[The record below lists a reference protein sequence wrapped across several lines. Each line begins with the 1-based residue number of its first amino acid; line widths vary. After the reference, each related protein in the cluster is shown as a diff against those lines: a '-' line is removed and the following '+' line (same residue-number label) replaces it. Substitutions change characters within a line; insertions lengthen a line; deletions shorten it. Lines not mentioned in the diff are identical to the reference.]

1 MNESK
6 EWARSMERA
15 IVAAEREIRE
25 QNAQFAEGLEAW
37 GSDEDVARFS
47 AVTRFSPEPAR
58 KRTPMRGAL
67 LRG

>member
-47 AVTRFSPEPAR
+47 AVTRFSPNPSR
-58 KRTPMRGAL
+58 KHSPMRGAL